1 MSVFL
6 YDTTL
11 RDGAQGE
18 GIQFSV
24 EDKLR
29 IVQKLDQFGMPYIE
43 GGWPGANPR
52 DVEFFQRAKH
62 LNLSTSRLAAF
73 GSTCRPQS
81 EAQQD
86 SVLLQLI
93 AAETPVVTI
102 FGKTWGLHV
111 SQVLKTTFEEN
122 LRMITSSV
130 AFLKAQ
136 GREVFYDAEH
146 FFDGYKAD
154 PQYALATLHAAQQG
168 GADWLI
174 LCDTNGGTMPLELC
188 AIIDSVRQ
196 ACTQK
201 LGIHA
206 HNDSGLAVANSIMA
220 VQHGITQV
228 QGTVNGYGERCGN
241 ANLVSIIP
249 NLELKLDYQT
259 GVDLPQLSS
268 LSRFVSEEANLIP
281 VENQPYVGRSA
292 FAHKAGMHVDGV
304 LKNSHSFEHINP
316 ALVGNSRRILVSDL
330 AGRGNLLSRIKRYS
344 PNIEKNSPIVTT
356 LLNKLKQLEHQGY
369 QFEAAE
375 GSLDLLIKQQLGI
388 YQPSFAIEDFRLLI
402 AHDKQDNM
410 SSEVIVK
417 INVNGET
424 VHVVSNGSGPVNA
437 LDNALRK
444 ALEPFFPILK
454 EMELAD
460 YKVRVI
466 DGTTGTCALVKVL
479 IETRYGE
486 DTWGTV
492 GVSENIMEAS
502 MQALVESMEYG
513 LMTYAPCGNTDA
525 AALN

>member
-454 EMELAD
+454 AMELAD